1 MKELIKSAEE
11 KMSKTIDSL
20 KAELATVRAGRAN
33 PSILNKISVDYYGTP
48 TPINQIAA
56 ISVPDPKTIVIQPWD
71 ASVLKEIEKAILT
84 SELGINPVNDGKI
97 IRIIIPPLTE
107 ERRKALVKDIH
118 KMAENSKVAVR
129 NIRRD
134 FMDKL
139 KTMKK
144 DSAITED
151 ELKDGENLLQK
162 TTDKFVKAIDD
173 ILKEKEQEI
182 LTV

>member
-1 MKELIKSAEE
+1 MKELIKSADE
-11 KMSKTIDSL
+11 KMVKSIDSL
-20 KAELATVRAGRAN
+20 KSEFATVRAGRAN

-71 ASVLKEIEKAILT
+71 ASILKEIEKAIQT
-84 SELGINPVNDGKI
+84 SDIGINPANDGKI
-97 IRIIIPPLTE
+97 LRIIIPPLTE

-118 KMAENSKVAVR
+118 KIAENAKVAIR

-139 KTMKK
+139 KAMKK

-151 ELKDGENLLQK
+151 ELKDGETQLQK
-162 TTDKFVKAIDD
+162 TTDKFIKVVDD
-173 ILKEKEQEI
+173 ALKEKEQEI

>member
-1 MKELIKSAEE
+1 MKELIKSADE
-11 KMSKTIDSL
+11 KMVKSIDSL
-20 KAELATVRAGRAN
+20 KSEFATVRAGRAN

-48 TPINQIAA
+48 TPVNQIAA

-71 ASVLKEIEKAILT
+71 ASVLKEVEKAIQT
-84 SELGINPVNDGKI
+84 SDLGINPANDGKI
-97 IRIIIPPLTE
+97 LRIIIPPLTE

-118 KMAENSKVAVR
+118 KIAENSKVAIR

-139 KTMKK
+139 KAMKK

-151 ELKDGENLLQK
+151 ELKDGENQLQK
-162 TTDKFVKAIDD
+162 TTDKFIKAVDD
-173 ILKEKEQEI
+173 ALKEKEQEI

>member
-1 MKELIKSAEE
+1 MKELIKNSDE
-11 KMSKTIDSL
+11 KMAKSIDSL
-20 KAELATVRAGRAN
+20 KSEFSTVRAGRAN

-71 ASVLKEIEKAILT
+71 GSILREIEKAIQT
-84 SELGINPVNDGKI
+84 SELGINPANDGKI
-97 IRIIIPPLTE
+97 IRIVIPPLTE

-118 KMAENSKVAVR
+118 KMAENAKVAVR

-139 KTMKK
+139 KAMKK
-144 DSAITED
+144 DSQITED
-151 ELKDGENLLQK
+151 ELKDGENQLQK
-162 TTDKFVKAIDD
+162 TTDKYIKNVDD
-173 ILKEKEQEI
+173 VLKEKEQEI

>member
-1 MKELIKSAEE
+1 MKELIKNSDE
-11 KMSKTIDSL
+11 KMAKSIDSL
-20 KAELATVRAGRAN
+20 KSEFSTVRAGRAN

-71 ASVLKEIEKAILT
+71 GSILKEIEKAIQT
-84 SELGINPVNDGKI
+84 SELGINPANDGKI
-97 IRIIIPPLTE
+97 IRIVIPPLTE
-107 ERRKALVKDIH
+107 ERRKVLVKDIH
-118 KMAENSKVAVR
+118 KMAENAKVAVR

-139 KTMKK
+139 KAMKK
-144 DSAITED
+144 DSQITED
-151 ELKDGENLLQK
+151 ELKDGENQLQK
-162 TTDKFVKAIDD
+162 TTDKYIKNIDD
-173 ILKEKEQEI
+173 VLKEKEQEI

>member
-1 MKELIKSAEE
+1 MKELIKSADE
-11 KMSKTIDSL
+11 KMVKSIDSL
-20 KAELATVRAGRAN
+20 KSEFATVRAGRAN
-33 PSILNKISVDYYGTP
+33 PSILNKISVDYYGTA

-71 ASVLKEIEKAILT
+71 ASALKEIEKAIQT
-84 SELGINPVNDGKI
+84 SDLGINPANDGKI
-97 IRIIIPPLTE
+97 LRIIIPPLTE
-107 ERRKALVKDIH
+107 ERRKSLVKDIH
-118 KMAENSKVAVR
+118 KIAENSKVAIR

-139 KTMKK
+139 KAMKK

-151 ELKDGENLLQK
+151 ELKDGENQLQK
-162 TTDKFVKAIDD
+162 TTDKFIKAVDD
-173 ILKEKEQEI
+173 TLKEKEQEI

>member
-1 MKELIKSAEE
+1 MKEVIKSADE
-11 KMSKTIDSL
+11 KMLKSIDAL
-20 KAELATVRAGRAN
+20 KSEFATVRAGRAN

-71 ASVLKEIEKAILT
+71 GSILKEIEKAILT
-84 SELGINPVNDGKI
+84 SELGINPANDGKI

-118 KMAENSKVAVR
+118 KMAENAKVAVR

-139 KTMKK
+139 KAMKK

-151 ELKDGENLLQK
+151 ELKDGENQLQK
-162 TTDKFVKAIDD
+162 TTDKYIKMVDD

>member
-1 MKELIKSAEE
+1 MKELIKSADE
-11 KMSKTIDSL
+11 KMIKSIDSL
-20 KAELATVRAGRAN
+20 KSEFATVRAGRAN

-71 ASVLKEIEKAILT
+71 ASVLKEVEKAIQT
-84 SELGINPVNDGKI
+84 SDLGINPANDGKI
-97 IRIIIPPLTE
+97 LRIIIPPLTE

-118 KMAENSKVAVR
+118 KIAENSKVAIR

-139 KTMKK
+139 KAMKK

-151 ELKDGENLLQK
+151 ELKDGENQLQK
-162 TTDKFVKAIDD
+162 TTDKFIKAVDD
-173 ILKEKEQEI
+173 ALKEKEQEI

>member
-1 MKELIKSAEE
+1 MKEIIKAADE
-11 KMSKTIDSL
+11 KMSKSIDSL
-20 KAELATVRAGRAN
+20 KSEFATVRAGRAN
-33 PSILNKISVDYYGTP
+33 PSILNKISVDYYGTA

-71 ASVLKEIEKAILT
+71 ASVLKEVEKAILT
-84 SELGINPVNDGKI
+84 SELGINPMNDGKI
-97 IRIIIPPLTE
+97 LRIVIPPLTE

-118 KMAENSKVAVR
+118 KMAENAKVAVR

-134 FMDKL
+134 YLDKL
-139 KTMKK
+139 KAMKK

-151 ELKDGENLLQK
+151 ELKDGENQMQK
-162 TTDKFVKAIDD
+162 TTDKYIKNVDD
-173 ILKEKEQEI
+173 VLKEKEQEI

>member
-1 MKELIKSAEE
+1 MKEIIKSADE
-11 KMSKTIDSL
+11 KMLKSIDSL
-20 KAELATVRAGRAN
+20 KSEFATVRAGRAN

-71 ASVLKEIEKAILT
+71 GSVLKEIEKAILT
-84 SELGINPVNDGKI
+84 SELGINPANDGKI

-118 KMAENSKVAVR
+118 KMAENAKVAVR

-139 KTMKK
+139 KAMKK

-151 ELKDGENLLQK
+151 ELKDGENQLQK
-162 TTDKFVKAIDD
+162 TTDKYIKMVDD

>member
-1 MKELIKSAEE
+1 MKEIIKAADE
-11 KMSKTIDSL
+11 KMSKSIDSL
-20 KAELATVRAGRAN
+20 KSEFATVRAGRAN
-33 PSILNKISVDYYGTP
+33 PSILNKISVDYYGTA

-71 ASVLKEIEKAILT
+71 ASVLKEVEKAILT
-84 SELGINPVNDGKI
+84 SELGINPMNDGKI
-97 IRIIIPPLTE
+97 LRIVIPPLTE

-118 KMAENSKVAVR
+118 KMAENAKVAVR

-134 FMDKL
+134 YLDKL
-139 KTMKK
+139 KAMKK

-151 ELKDGENLLQK
+151 ELKDGETQMQK
-162 TTDKFVKAIDD
+162 TTDKYIKNVDD
-173 ILKEKEQEI
+173 VLKEKEQEI